1 MENNL
6 VNAGFNIGEFLPWI
20 IVGAVALL
28 VIIVFMCNYIKVPPN
43 VALIVSGRKHKY
55 KVKDAEGKEVTKQFG
70 YRIVR
75 GGATFVIPFFERVDK
90 LNLGIMQVDIKT
102 NQPVPSQEYIGVLV
116 DGVANIKIGSD
127 DVSVATAAEQFLGWK
142 QQEIAAVAMQVLEGN
157 MREIIGRMTISDLVQ
172 NRDKFANETQ
182 NAATADMRN
191 MGLEIVNI
199 TIQNFSDNDG
209 VLDTLAVKNIAEKK
223 RDADI
228 ARAEAE
234 RDTVIRQS
242 IADQEGNKARAE
254 ANATIAEQ
262 NKVLELRRA
271 QFRAEQ
277 DRAKADADLAYQVQQ
292 ENARKALETER
303 AAAELIRLQKET
315 ELQAQ
320 QVQIQREKLSIE
332 VRERAEAERD
342 AKIAAA
348 EAERMVTQARAE
360 AELYK
365 TQKEAEAKLVLAQKE
380 AEAQFVLA
388 EKEAEAIRMKGEAE
402 AEAMLKKAEAMKQY
416 GQAAM
421 MQMVIDKLPDM
432 AKAVSEPLSKTDKI
446 ILFGEGGATS
456 MARDTA
462 GTMLQTFEAV
472 KDAVGLDIPRMLKD
486 VTTGGLIGKAVSD
499 NEEDKAE

>member
-1 MENNL
+1 MPDISPTLIIAIVVAAL
-6 VNAGFNIGEFLPWI
+6 VLI
-20 IVGAVALL
+20 I
-28 VIIVFMCNYIKVPPN
+28 FMCNYIKVPPN

-55 KVKDAEGKEVTKQFG
+55 KVKDADGHETVKSFG

-102 NQPVPSQEYIGVLV
+102 TQPVPSQEYIGVLV

-172 NRDKFANETQ
+172 NRDKFASETQ

-365 TQKEAEAKLVLAQKE
+365 AEKEAEANLVSAQRE
-380 AEAQFVLA
+380 AEAKYILA
-388 EKEAEAIRMKGEAE
+388 QKEAEAIRMKGEAE

-421 MQMVIDKLPDM
+421 MQMVIDKLPEM

-472 KDAVGLDIPRMLKD
+472 KDAVGLDIPAMLKD
-486 VTTGGLIGKAVSD
+486 VSTGGLVGRAGGKAD
-499 NEEDKAE
+499 APDAPKAE

>member
-1 MENNL
+1 MPDISPTL
-6 VNAGFNIGEFLPWI
+6 IAI
-20 IVGAVALL
+20 IAVAALAL
-28 VIIVFMCNYIKVPPN
+28 IIFMCNYIKVPPN

-55 KVKDAEGKEVTKQFG
+55 KVKEADGKVSVKSFG

-102 NQPVPSQEYIGVLV
+102 TQPVPSQEYIGVLV

-157 MREIIGRMTISDLVQ
+157 MREIIGRMTIADLVQ
-172 NRDKFANETQ
+172 NRDKFASETQ

-360 AELYK
+360 AELFK
-365 TQKEAEAKLVLAQKE
+365 VQKEAEAKLALAQKE
-380 AEAQFVLA
+380 AEAQYVLA

-421 MQMVIDKLPDM
+421 MQMVIDKLPEM

-472 KDAVGLDIPRMLKD
+472 KGAVGLDIPAMLKD
-486 VTTGGLIGKAVSD
+486 VSTGGLVGRAGGKAD
-499 NEEDKAE
+499 TADAPQAE

>member
-1 MENNL
+1 M
-6 VNAGFNIGEFLPWI
+6 GDYMTPIIIGAAVVLLI
-20 IVGAVALL
+20 I
-28 VIIVFMCNYIKVPPN
+28 IFMCNYIKVPPN

-55 KVKDAEGKEVTKQFG
+55 KVKDDQGKIIVKKFG

-102 NQPVPSQEYIGVLV
+102 TQPVPSQEYIGVLV

-142 QQEIAAVAMQVLEGN
+142 QHEIAAVAMQVLEGN
-157 MREIIGRMTISDLVQ
+157 MREIIGRMTIADLVQ

-182 NAATADMRN
+182 NAATTDMRN

-199 TIQNFSDNDG
+199 TIQNFSDNNG
-209 VLDTLAVKNIAEKK
+209 VLDTLAIKNIAEKK

-234 RDTVIRQS
+234 RDTLIRQS

-254 ANATIAEQ
+254 ADAAIAEQ
-262 NKVLELRRA
+262 TKELELRRA

-303 AAAELIRLQKET
+303 ADAEMIRLQKET

-348 EAERMVTQARAE
+348 EAERAVTQARAE

-365 TQKEAEAKLVLAQKE
+365 AQKE
-380 AEAQFVLA
+380 AEANLITAQREAEAKYILA
-388 EKEAEAIRMKGEAE
+388 QKEAEAIRMKGEAE

-486 VTTGGLIGKAVSD
+486 VTTGGLIGKAVAD
-499 NEEDKAE
+499 ADDEKAE

>member
-1 MENNL
+1 MQNPESIL
-6 VNAGFNIGEFLPWI
+6 VTAGI
-20 IVGAVALL
+20 IVGVLL
-28 VIIVFMCNYIKVPPN
+28 LILIFMCNYIKVPPN

-55 KVKDAEGKEVTKQFG
+55 KVKDEHGKIIVKKFG

-102 NQPVPSQEYIGVLV
+102 GQPVPSQEYIGVLV

-142 QQEIAAVAMQVLEGN
+142 QSEIAAVAMQVLEGN

-182 NAATADMRN
+182 NAATTDMRN

-199 TIQNFSDNDG
+199 TIQNFSDNNG

-234 RDTVIRQS
+234 RDTLIRQS
-242 IADQEGNKARAE
+242 VAEQEGNKARAE
-254 ANATIAEQ
+254 AHAAIAEQ
-262 NKVLELRRA
+262 DKELELRRA

-277 DRAKADADLAYQVQQ
+277 DRAKAEADLAYQVQQ
-292 ENARKALETER
+292 ENSRKALETER
-303 AAAELIRLQKET
+303 AEAELIRLQKET

-342 AKIAAA
+342 ARIAEA
-348 EAERMVTQARAE
+348 EAERAVTQARAE
-360 AELYK
+360 AELYRAE
-365 TQKEAEAKLVLAQKE
+365 KEAEANLISAQREAEARFVIAQKE
-380 AEAQFVLA
+380 AEA
-388 EKEAEAIRMKGEAE
+388 IRLKGEAE
-402 AEAMLKKAEAMKQY
+402 AEAMRKKAEAMQLY

-446 ILFGEGGATS
+446 ILFGEGGASS

-472 KDAVGLDIPRMLKD
+472 KDAVGLDIPRMLRD

-499 NEEDKAE
+499 AGEGAAE

>member
-1 MENNL
+1 MGDYI
-6 VNAGFNIGEFLPWI
+6 VPIIIGVIVLLAI
-20 IVGAVALL
+20 I
-28 VIIVFMCNYIKVPPN
+28 IFMCNYIKVPPN

-55 KVKDAEGKEVTKQFG
+55 KVKDADGKEITKQFG

-348 EAERMVTQARAE
+348 EAERMVIQARAE

-365 TQKEAEAKLVLAQKE
+365 IQKEAEAKLALAQKE
-380 AEAQFVLA
+380 AEAQYILA

-456 MARDTA
+456 MAKDTA

-499 NEEDKAE
+499 DEKAE